1 MYNRIK
7 KRMPTGILAVGSGVS
22 AVLLIFARLTGGN
35 TFSYE
40 SFIMAEYLSEAA
52 IIIFTECLIAAIIFK
67 IFLKKEK
74 FSDRDFGQK
83 D

>member
-7 KRMPTGILAVGSGVS
+7 KSMPTGIMTVGICLS
-22 AVLLIFARLTGGN
+22 AVLMIMAYLASSG

-40 SFIMAEYLSEAA
+40 SFIMAEYLREAA
-52 IIIFTECLIAAIIFK
+52 AVIITECLIFAIIFK

-74 FSDRDFGQK
+74 SLDRDFEQK
-83 D
+83 G